1 MSDVYIV
8 YTTTSGEEEA
18 ASIARTVVD
27 ERLAACGNILPKIRS
42 IYRWQG
48 VVEDEAESA
57 VLFKTQADRVD
68 ALIQRIKTLHS
79 YEVPDIVAYPVERGH
94 APYLDWVRANS

>member
-1 MSDVYIV
+1 MS
-8 YTTTSGEEEA
+8 TLFTPRRPAKRKLPASPEPSSTSDSPPA
-18 ASIARTVVD
+18 ATSCPRFD
-27 ERLAACGNILPKIRS
+27 R
-42 IYRWQG
+42 QG